1 MEIEIYEAQKLPN
14 RLNLK
19 ELHKK
24 SHYKVKHKENILK
37 IARENWFITLH
48 GTPMR
53 SLTVVFLRTF
63 AGNAKLGGYIQNTDI
78 KKKSDS
84 QEYYIQQNCPALIKD
99 R

>member
-1 MEIEIYEAQKLPN
+1 
-14 RLNLK
+14 
-19 ELHKK
+19 
-24 SHYKVKHKENILK
+24 
-37 IARENWFITLH
+37 
-48 GTPMR
+48 MR